1 MHRNSTT
8 LSNRD
13 FSTKDSYFSRRNKI
27 ESLITNVE
35 RFTYPENNVTRDL
48 NCKKQSVKYKN
59 KKPSYCW
66 ERADHT
72 ALSGIAVQ
80 QWLFQMRK
88 FCRFACLQCV
98 FNLFARWHQPIRFKR
113 WTVWRNRFVEGL
125 KVVKFCSWG
134 RFLFTRSD
142 TFVAGRL
149 ATMHSVTD
157 RQTDRQRDKRQHYA
171 NSGSYSVQY
180 DRLKLL

>member
-1 MHRNSTT
+1 

-113 WTVWRNRFVEGL
+113 WTVWRNRFGGG
-125 KVVKFCSWG
+125 VKSCKILFLGALPIYSFRHFCC
-134 RFLFTRSD
+134 RS
-142 TFVAGRL
+142 FSHNAQR
-149 ATMHSVTD
+149 H
-157 RQTDRQRDKRQHYA
+157 RQTNRQTEGQTTA
-171 NSGSYSVQY
+171 LCQ
-180 DRLKLL
+180 